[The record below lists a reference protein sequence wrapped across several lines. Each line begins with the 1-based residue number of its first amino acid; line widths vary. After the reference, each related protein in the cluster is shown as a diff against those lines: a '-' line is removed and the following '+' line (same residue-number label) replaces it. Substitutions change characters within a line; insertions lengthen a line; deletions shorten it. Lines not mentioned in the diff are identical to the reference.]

1 MRTMIFAA
9 GLGTRLR
16 PLTDTLPK
24 ALVPVSGRPLL
35 AITAER
41 LRAVGAT
48 EAVVNV
54 HHFADQI
61 KDYVR
66 DNDFG
71 MPITIS
77 DESEGLLDTGGG
89 LRKALPLFS
98 ANEEPILIHNVDI
111 LSNADLVAFVE
122 QHGAADATLMVS
134 ERETQRYLLFN
145 DEMRLM
151 GWTNVATGEVRTPY
165 EHLDLSQC
173 RKLAFAGIH
182 CVSPSI
188 GATMEAYPEKFSITN
203 FYIENCHRLVIRGY
217 IQPDLRLLDVGKQD
231 TLAAAEM
238 FLKTI

>member
-24 ALVPVSGRPLL
+24 ALVPVGGRPLL
-35 AITAER
+35 AITAAR
-41 LRAVGAT
+41 LRAAGPT

-66 DNDFG
+66 DNDLG
-71 MPITIS
+71 MPIKIS
-77 DESEGLLDTGGG
+77 DESKGLLDTGGG
-89 LRKALPLFS
+89 LRQALPLFTPS
-98 ANEEPILIHNVDI
+98 DQPILIHNVDI
-111 LSNADLVAFVE
+111 LSNADLAAFVE
-122 QHGAADATLMVS
+122 HHIHADATLMVS

-145 DEMRLM
+145 DEMRLV
-151 GWTNVATGEVRTPY
+151 GWTNVSTGEVRTPY
-165 EHLDLSQC
+165 ENLDLSQC

-182 CVSPSI
+182 CVSPTI
-188 GATMEAYPEKFSITN
+188 GAAMESYPEKFSITN

-217 IQPDLRLLDVGKQD
+217 IQPELRLLDVGKQD
-231 TLAAAEM
+231 TLAAAEL
-238 FLKTI
+238 FLETI